1 MPARCSEQTHGAHQC
16 HQGHGDGRH
25 KYRLQPISGA
35 ECRATQSTQHT
46 GEAIADHRNDP
57 LNLVYS
63 AHSISMIVGK
73 HDQALRAVEI
83 ALSINPNLQTV
94 QSIAGWILTYTG
106 QAQTAIS
113 HFDKAEHLNPMA
125 PEIGYTLSGK
135 AYAFL
140 HLQRYPEAL
149 AVVRRALL
157 EFPDFIP
164 TKLALLHALVRNG
177 ELTEAH
183 HLKHALCQKMDNF
196 TVSRYRA
203 TLRFVQ
209 ADYVQRCVED
219 LQVLGFPD

>member
-1 MPARCSEQTHGAHQC
+1 MPCANELG
-16 HQGHGDGRH
+16 
-25 KYRLQPISGA
+25 
-35 ECRATQSTQHT
+35 
-46 GEAIADHRNDP
+46 N
-57 LNLVYS
+57 
-63 AHSISMIVGK
+63 
-73 HDQALRAVEI
+73 
-83 ALSINPNLQTV
+83 
-94 QSIAGWILTYTG
+94 G
-106 QAQTAIS
+106 QAQTAVG
-113 HFDKAEHLNPMA
+113 HFDKAEQLNPMA

-177 ELTEAH
+177 ELPEAH
-183 HLKHALCQKMDNF
+183 QLKYALCQKMDNF

-219 LQVLGFPD
+219 LQVLEFPD